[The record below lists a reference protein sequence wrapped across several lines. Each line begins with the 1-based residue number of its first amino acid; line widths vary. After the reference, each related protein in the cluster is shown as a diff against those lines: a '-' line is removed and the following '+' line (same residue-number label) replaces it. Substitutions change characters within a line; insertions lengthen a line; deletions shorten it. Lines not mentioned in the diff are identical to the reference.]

1 MVIIIL
7 GVGGAGM
14 EKDERN
20 YFTDLSQAYI
30 SSWLRELL
38 NRRRKRSE
46 AGCFFFYFQSIK
58 LAFRIHLS

>member
-1 MVIIIL
+1 
-7 GVGGAGM
+7 M
-14 EKDERN
+14 EKDERI